1 VKLSGRAMPPDE
13 RRRRILSC
21 SAGGAQPPTLHG
33 PLQRLLEDP
42 EQFPEIEHEL
52 TIAFAQVQAKLC
64 YQGVRDRELR
74 YSETREREL
83 ANAHNANAELA
94 NADDAAGELSDGDYA
109 PCHNRRSVRP
119 IFE

>member
-1 VKLSGRAMPPDE
+1 MPPDE
-13 RRRRILSC
+13 RRRRILSF
-21 SAGGAQPPTLHG
+21 SAGGAQPPTRHG

-42 EQFPEIEHEL
+42 EQFPEIKHEL
-52 TIAFAQVQAKLC
+52 TIAFAQLC

-94 NADDAAGELSDGDYA
+94 NADDAAGELADGDYS
-109 PCHNRRSVRP
+109 PCHNGRSVRP